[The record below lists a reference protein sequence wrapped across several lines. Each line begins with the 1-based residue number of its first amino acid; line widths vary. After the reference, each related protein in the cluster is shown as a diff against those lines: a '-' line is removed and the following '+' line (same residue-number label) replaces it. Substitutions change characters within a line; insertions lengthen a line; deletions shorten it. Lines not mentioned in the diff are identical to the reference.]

1 MPVELRKRKAP
12 APPPEPPAA
21 KKQSK
26 VAKVAAKVKEAVKP
40 RGRPPKAAPAEAPA
54 APADAPATNGL
65 PVTGKPQVGDIISL
79 EGFGGE
85 VETNDGVKTS
95 LKALVDESKAG
106 VVLFTYPKAST
117 PGCKYRNPLSRIF
130 RRQKSSQFHPIFIHN
145 LTSHTHLILHH
156 LNFISAAHQ
165 RAIFTPRLTDKFP
178 SAVTPSPPL
187 LHPRHTHHTN
197 TPSGTTQVCLFRDSY
212 TPLTAGGLAI
222 YGLSTDS
229 PKANTTFQTKQKL
242 PYPLL
247 CDPSATLIGA
257 IGLKKAP
264 KGTTRGVFVVDKQGK
279 VLVAE
284 PGGPA
289 ATLAAVKKLVEELA
303 GPEAAAEVEKIPVP
317 AEEPEA
323 EAPAPSVEVDGKAEE
338 KVEAA
343 PVPTVVEPVV
353 EKKDVEMTDA
363 PNGDAKSSSVAPE
376 AKADEVEKKE

>member
-12 APPPEPPAA
+12 APPPEPPAK

-26 VAKVAAKVKEAVKP
+26 IAKVAEKVKEAVKP
-40 RGRPPKAAPAEAPA
+40 RGRPPKAAPAPAEAPA
-54 APADAPATNGL
+54 DAAPATNGL
-65 PVTGKPQVGDIISL
+65 PVAGKPQVGDVISL
-79 EGFGGE
+79 DGFGGE

-117 PGCKYRNPLSRIF
+117 PGC
-130 RRQKSSQFHPIFIHN
+130 
-145 LTSHTHLILHH
+145 
-156 LNFISAAHQ
+156 
-165 RAIFTPRLTDKFP
+165 
-178 SAVTPSPPL
+178 
-187 LHPRHTHHTN
+187 
-197 TPSGTTQVCLFRDSY
+197 TTQVCLFRDSHG
-212 TPLTAGGLAI
+212 PLTAGGLAI

-247 CDPSATLIGA
+247 CDPAASLIGA

-264 KGTTRGVFVVDKQGK
+264 RGTTRGVFAVDKQGK

-303 GPEAAAEVEKIPVP
+303 GPEEAAKVESVPVP
-317 AEEPEA
+317 ADEPEA
-323 EAPAPSVEVDGKAEE
+323 EAEAE
-338 KVEAA
+338 A
-343 PVPTVVEPVV
+343 
-353 EKKDVEMTDA
+353 
-363 PNGDAKSSSVAPE
+363 
-376 AKADEVEKKE
+376 